1 MGELVIV
8 ATPIG
13 NLEDISHRALRV
25 LGEVDLIVAEDT
37 RITRRLLARYDVRT
51 PVQSFH
57 AHSSPARR
65 TALVA
70 RLDTH
75 RIAYVTDA
83 GTPGLSDPGA
93 DLVAEAV
100 AAGHDVLAVPGPSA
114 VTTALAVS
122 GMAAHSFTFL
132 GFVPRT
138 AAARRSRLA
147 GVAAVDH
154 PLVVFE
160 APHRLLAT
168 LDALIAALGDRPAVV
183 CRELT
188 KMHEEIVRGPLAD
201 LRAHFTEHAPR
212 GEFTLVIAG
221 RPPGPPPLWSVE
233 DVAAALAGRRAAGSG
248 ARDAAREVAAAAGW
262 PVRDVYKMWEH
273 DR

>member
-1 MGELVIV
+1 MGELVVV

-13 NLEDISHRALRV
+13 NLEDIGHRTVRV

-37 RITRRLLARYDVRT
+37 RITRRLLDRFGIRT
-51 PVQSFH
+51 PLQSFH

-65 TALVA
+65 AGLVA
-70 RLDTH
+70 RLAEH

-93 DLVAEAV
+93 ELVLEAV
-100 AAGHDVLAVPGPSA
+100 AAGHAVTAVPGPSA

-122 GMAAHSFTFL
+122 GMAANAFTFL

-138 AAARRSRLA
+138 KAARKARLVS
-147 GVAAVDH
+147 VAAIDH

-168 LDALIAALGDRPAVV
+168 LDALADTLGDRPAVA

-188 KMHEEIVRGPLAD
+188 KLYEEIVRGPLSA
-201 LRAHFTEHAPR
+201 LRTHFTAHTPR

-221 RPPGPPPLWSVE
+221 CPAASPVLWPAE
-233 DVAAALAGRRAAGSG
+233 DVAAALELRRAAGAG
-248 ARDAAREVAAAAGW
+248 ARAAAKDVAAAAGW